1 MAAKHILSLELPPVS
16 NCEIFS
22 VKDTSQYADNVPVE
36 CPELLILPPGF
47 SVPLIVEVQPNFNL
61 NLTPCSLGLQTYNC
75 DNSTGNFIDGVYVI
89 RYRVQPHEK
98 VYVEYN
104 HLRITSIMRMYH
116 QKLCDLDITPC
127 ELPSAKKKVLQ
138 EMHYIK
144 TMIDAAKAKV
154 EYCNSPDEGIELYN
168 FALSK
173 LKKITCDIDSGCSST
188 C

>member
-16 NCEIFS
+16 NCDIFS
-22 VKDTSQYADNVPVE
+22 VKDTSQYAENFPVE

-47 SVPLIVEVQPNFNL
+47 STPLIVEVQQGFNL
-61 NLTPCSLGLQTYNC
+61 NLTPCALGLSTFNC
-75 DNSTGNFIDGVYVI
+75 DTSTGTFVDGIYVI

-104 HLRITSIMRMYH
+104 HLRTTSIMTMYYT
-116 QKLCDLDITPC
+116 KLCDLDINACTP
-127 ELPSAKKKVLQ
+127 SSSKNKVLQ
-138 EMHYIK
+138 EMHYIR

-154 EYCNSPDEGIELYN
+154 EYCNSPDEGSELYN

-173 LKKITCDIDSGCSST
+173 LKKITCDVEGCSTT